1 MHQNFLGQQYDC
13 LRVKVI
19 LKKEVQLKISLL
31 NNTATKSLSNKEFY
45 FLIRLISTNSFCEPI
60 RILGPHVET
69 PELT

>member
-13 LRVKVI
+13 LRAKVI
-19 LKKEVQLKISLL
+19 LKKEEQLKISLV
-31 NNTATKSLSNKEFY
+31 NNIVTKSLSNKEIY
-45 FLIRLISTNSFCEPI
+45 FFISLICTNSFCEPI